1 MPTRRKPQL
10 NHKSTDYA
18 EVSDW
23 LHRELVG
30 RERNILSLVGFFE
43 EFGDPNDPTYT
54 GKSAAAELI
63 SEITG
68 LLATAL
74 TIRLDA
80 GYKAPS
86 KVIATLKAIIKNPK
100 LALRDMTEPEARG
113 ALAAAYHRD
122 NEPPGTYWFD
132 IYGEGGFEPDEK
144 RIRMAAEKAIEVLQT
159 QAAPGRPV
167 AYDIQYLLPRLRG
180 IFLRFN
186 DKIARKS
193 VLSSHGRGDFYQRE
207 DGAFFAFVEEVLAPI
222 RQFLAALPN
231 GGEVLVPEL
240 SAEYI
245 ARLAVDLSTSSTGAA
260 PIYLYSAHRVEKD
273 RLSIGELPQEGSQN
287 LQSSRLR
294 LLRMASFWRVMDAQ
308 RPGGEVGRNPR
319 TCADS

>member
-1 MPTRRKPQL
+1 MSTRRKPQL
-10 NHKSTDYA
+10 NHRSVEYA
-18 EVSDW
+18 KVSDW
-23 LHRELVG
+23 LYGELHAREGNILRLVG
-30 RERNILSLVGFFE
+30 LFK
-43 EFGDPNDPTYT
+43 EFGDPSDPAYSGKAT
-54 GKSAAAELI
+54 GAELI
-63 SEITG
+63 SEIAG

-100 LALRDMTEPEARG
+100 LALCDTTEPEARG

-132 IYGEGGFEPDEK
+132 IYCEGGFEPDEQ
-144 RIRMAAEKAIEVLQT
+144 RIRMAAEKAIEILQT

-167 AYDIQYLLPRLRG
+167 AYDMQYLLPRLRE

-186 DKIARKS
+186 GKIARKS

-260 PIYLYSAHRVEKD
+260 PIYLYSAHRVEKG

-308 RPGGEVGRNPR
+308 RRGSRAKSSYLR
-319 TCADS
+319 